1 MPIDWK
7 KHARTVL
14 RSLGEDVT
22 WTHAG
27 TPATVTGVFT
37 EPFREVQVGEIA
49 IGGSMP
55 HFSAAAEDLVGVAK
69 GDTIT
74 RGAIVYTVRD
84 VQADEPTGLTVLPLE
99 R

>member
-14 RSLGEDVT
+14 RRLGEAVT

-27 TPATVTGVFT
+27 TGVVVTGVFT
-37 EPFREVQVGEIA
+37 EPFREIQMGEVA
-49 IGGSMP
+49 VGGSMP
-55 HFSAAAEDLVGVAK
+55 HFAAAAEDLAGVAK

-74 RGAIVYTVRD
+74 RGAVVYTVRD
-84 VQADEPTGLTVLPLE
+84 VQGGQPTGLTVLPLE